1 MKTVKIT
8 AKIIN
13 KLVQENRNVN
23 EYLPHVRKMSIDSTM
38 NILGI
43 QKGSQGYNF
52 NFFNRK
58 ILFDGDDFIDLS
70 GEDLQPAIKNI
81 FCQYLINSPQ
91 NQIQG
96 SGRLVTFREFSGAG
110 PLFSRVVANTNKTIE
125 QTFSSKPGTLDKKC
139 RQILGIPLNNDSFDL
154 CFQFKALPK
163 IPIILQFNA
172 ADEILPA
179 NSTFLFQDDAQNYVD
194 LKSLATIGTYL
205 IGALIQ

>member
-110 PLFSRVVANTNKTIE
+110 PLFSRVVANTNGNRNDFCCTVL
-125 QTFSSKPGTLDKKC
+125 FSIVAKKPLSGCLTLLLKETGQARCSSLK
-139 RQILGIPLNNDSFDL
+139 N
-154 CFQFKALPK
+154 
-163 IPIILQFNA
+163 LQS
-172 ADEILPA
+172 I
-179 NSTFLFQDDAQNYVD
+179 TRMR
-194 LKSLATIGTYL
+194 G
-205 IGALIQ
+205 